1 MRWYGFEQKP
11 EDGGTYVYD
20 PDNGISR
27 FVIVYHHSNE
37 DVYADYLAGY
47 GEVDWKYLG
56 STDDYDHIK
65 NFDIGEKILPNGSY
79 EMFVHN
85 EFGPIEGFYKG
96 GKTEFIT
103 DGYGM
108 GVSMLDCGEI
118 FPVDE
123 AGLDEYNL
131 VSAPSPNSDL
141 SKNKNITVNSSGLR
155 VYDNTN
161 VPTRYKMLWSKDRET
176 LEELRE
182 EVQQL
187 QDNIKDLLE
196 EIDEKVMFS

>member
-1 MRWYGFEQKP
+1 MKWYGFEQKP
-11 EDGGTYVYD
+11 RPDGSYVYD

-27 FVIVYHHSNE
+27 FVFAYHHSGVDMYE
-37 DVYADYLAGY
+37 DYLTGY
-47 GEVDWKYLG
+47 GEVYWDFVG
-56 STDDYDHIK
+56 STQSDDAIK
-65 NFDIGEKILPNGSY
+65 NFYIGEKILPNGSY
-79 EMFVHN
+79 EMFAHD
-85 EFGPIEGFYKG
+85 EFGRVVGFYKD
-96 GKTEFIT
+96 GKSEFVT

-108 GVSMLDCGEI
+108 EVSLFRCGEI

-123 AGLDEYNL
+123 TGLDEFGI

-155 VYDNTN
+155 VYVHDNKSL
-161 VPTRYKMLWSKDRET
+161 RYKMLWSKDRET

>member
-1 MRWYGFEQKP
+1 MRWYGFEQEPK
-11 EDGGTYVYD
+11 DGGTYVYE

-27 FVIVYHHSNE
+27 FVFVYHHSGE
-37 DVYADYLAGY
+37 DAYADYLAGY
-47 GEVDWKYLG
+47 GEVDWKYFG

-65 NFDIGEKILPNGSY
+65 NFNIGEKILPNGSY
-79 EMFVHN
+79 EMFAHD
-85 EFGPIEGFYKG
+85 EFGRKGFYKG
-96 GKTEFIT
+96 GKTEFII

-108 GVSMLDCGEI
+108 EVGMLGCGEI
-118 FPVDE
+118 FPVNKEGIDVH
-123 AGLDEYNL
+123 NHMMTP
-131 VSAPSPNSDL
+131 APDSIISRNVPV
-141 SKNKNITVNSSGLR
+141 TVNSTGLR
-155 VYDNTN
+155 VYKDVTDES
-161 VPTRYKMLWSKDRET
+161 TQYKILWSKDRET

>member
-1 MRWYGFEQKP
+1 MKWYGFEQKP
-11 EDGGTYVYD
+11 RDSGTYVYD

-27 FVIVYHHSNE
+27 FVIVYHHSDR
-37 DVYADYLAGY
+37 DVYADYLSGY
-47 GEVDWKYLG
+47 GEVDWEYFG

-65 NFDIGEKILPNGSY
+65 KFNIGEKILPNGSY

-108 GVSMLDCGEI
+108 EVSMFRCGKI
-118 FPVDE
+118 FAVDE
-123 AGLDEYNL
+123 RGFDENNL
-131 VSAPSPNSDL
+131 VSAPSPNSNL

-155 VYDNTN
+155 VYENGN
-161 VPTRYKMLWSKDRET
+161 KSFRYKMLWSKDREA